1 MKNYTGHHTDTVC
14 DFYLMAWHNVRRT
27 VLMGNDPEKISNMQK
42 TKPKSNK
49 RDQEGSAEKLC

>member
-1 MKNYTGHHTDTVC
+1 MSYWYSSLLD
-14 DFYLMAWHNVRRT
+14 DVRGNA
-27 VLMGNDPEKISNMQK
+27 LMGNDPEKVSNMKK